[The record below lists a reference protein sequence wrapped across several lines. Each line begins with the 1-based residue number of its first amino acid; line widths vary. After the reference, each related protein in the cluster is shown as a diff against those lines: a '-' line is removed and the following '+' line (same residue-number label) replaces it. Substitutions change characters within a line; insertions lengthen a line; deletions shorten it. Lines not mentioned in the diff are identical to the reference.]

1 MKSVPHSRQHHDLYA
16 KYHDQDSE
24 IRELLGK
31 CGLAAA
37 ARKKRGQT
45 RT

>member
-31 CGLAAA
+31 CGLIDVFYVQNIEE
-37 ARKKRGQT
+37 KL
-45 RT
+45 